1 MTGPR
6 LADGPAACAPRSG
19 LGSVIAALIVLARIL
34 ALHGTATAVDPPH
47 VSLTLNQATYRPGDR
62 LILSAFGQTGPGT
75 FDLYFWIRT
84 PDAIET
90 YLGSDGAFH
99 QGSRPVAA
107 GITIPDFSVIMFDV
121 VLPADLPQGSYEFH
135 IAGTRP
141 APAGPVEASVS
152 MLFSATPPPPNA
164 TPNLTPFQ
172 PAGWSDRIVVSTAPG
187 TSTDSHEIG
196 SADTLYVAWAVLNDG
211 NVATAARVYTELY
224 VDGTLRDSWLLDP
237 PLNPHSA
244 WSVQNYSIGT
254 LNPGP
259 HTIRIRT
266 DARNAIAESNEGD
279 NEYTRTIT
287 VSGGIDPPSP
297 NALPNLTPFQ
307 PHNWSDKIVV
317 STAPGTNTDSRPLTT
332 ADTLYV
338 DWAVLNESNV
348 ATAVRFSTEL
358 YVDGVRRETWSLDP
372 PLPPHFFWFIQDYSI
387 GTLSAGTHTIRI
399 RADALDA
406 IAERLE
412 GDNEYTKTI
421 TVSVGVPAPKIV
433 TVANAGGAGLTLR
446 GGPNLGSVSVGA
458 LPEGT
463 QMTVIGGPVQATG
476 FTWWNL
482 TGAPGTG
489 WSAVG
494 EWLAPLEPGPGSTV
508 TVTYTGGT
516 GLLLRDCASVSCAI
530 ITALV
535 DGTPMTVLAGPV
547 HANGYTWWN
556 LQGTVAGVSRNGWS
570 ALGNWLVPNPR

>member
-1 MTGPR
+1 MTGPFR
-6 LADGPAACAPRSG
+6 PDDSAARAIHPG
-19 LGSVIAALIVLARIL
+19 LSWVLAALVVLAGIV
-34 ALHGTATAVDPPH
+34 ALHGTATAVDLPH
-47 VSLTLNQATYRPGDR
+47 LSLTLNQATYHPGDR
-62 LILSAFGQTGPGT
+62 LILSASGQTGPGT

-84 PDAIET
+84 ADGVEI

-99 QGSRPVAA
+99 QGSRPVATS
-107 GITIPDFSVIMFDV
+107 ITIPDFSVVMFDFV
-121 VLPADLPQGSYEFH
+121 WPSDVPQGSYEFH
-135 IAGTRP
+135 IAGTRA

-152 MLFSATPPPPNA
+152 MLFSVTPPPPNA
-164 TPNLTPFQ
+164 MPNLTPFQ
-172 PAGWSDRIVVSTAPG
+172 PTGWSDRIVVSTAPG

-196 SADTLYVAWAVLNDG
+196 STDTLYVAWAVLNDA
-211 NVATAARVYTELY
+211 NVATTARVYTELY
-224 VDGTLRDSWLLDP
+224 VDGALRDSWLLDP
-237 PLNPHSA
+237 PLNAHSS
-244 WSVQNYSIGT
+244 WSFQNYSIGI
-254 LNPGP
+254 LNPGT

-279 NEYTRTIT
+279 NEYTKTIT
-287 VSGGIDPPSP
+287 VSGGIDSPSP

-307 PHNWSDKIVV
+307 PHGWSDKIVV
-317 STAPGTNTDSRPLTT
+317 SKTPGTNTDSSPLTT

-358 YVDGVRRETWSLDP
+358 YVDGVRRETWFLDP
-372 PLPPHFFWFIQDYSI
+372 PLQPHFYWFIQDYSI
-387 GTLSAGTHTIRI
+387 GVLSAGTHTIRI

-406 IAERLE
+406 IVERLE

-421 TVSVGVPAPKIV
+421 NVWQGAPPVRIV
-433 TVANAGGAGLTLR
+433 TVANTGGAGLALR
-446 GGPNLGSVSVGA
+446 GGPGLGFAPVGA
-458 LPEGT
+458 LLDGT
-463 QMTVIGGPVQATG
+463 QMTVIGGPVPASG

-482 TGAPGTG
+482 TGASGTG
-489 WSAVG
+489 WSALG

-530 ITALV
+530 ITALP

-556 LQGTVAGVSRNGWS
+556 LQGVVGGVSRNGWS
-570 ALGNWLVPNPR
+570 AVGDWLAPNPR